1 MIVKKL
7 IPVLCLALLA
17 SGAYAQKD
25 QRKEKRAE
33 KSKKIDAIVKQ
44 EEEGV
49 LSYHK
54 QTAFGLQLRT
64 NGYGLFF
71 EIGRRQTPRWTN
83 LYAAE
88 LTEIKD
94 PKEEKGS
101 NTNGAFNNSYIY
113 GKINNFY
120 QFKLGY
126 GREYILG
133 QKGNKNGIAV
143 IAFGQGGLSLG
154 LLRPYYID
162 VQEGAEKRAIKYDS
176 ADSLKFLGFAPGTI
190 LGSSGIGKGW
200 DELQLRPGAYVKM
213 GLRFDFNRYN
223 ERMQAVQIGFSLEG
237 YGKGIEQLAYNDPK
251 KLFFQ
256 LHLAYVFGG
265 RK

>member
-1 MIVKKL
+1 MKKL
-7 IPVLCLALLA
+7 IPVLCLVLLA
-17 SGAYAQKD
+17 FEGNAQQS
-25 QRKEKRAE
+25 QRKEKRTE
-33 KSKKIDAIVKQ
+33 KNKKIDALIKQ

-49 LSYHK
+49 LIYRK
-54 QTAFGLQLRT
+54 QTAFGLQLRS
-64 NGYGLFF
+64 NGYGLFL
-71 EIGRRQTPRWTN
+71 EIGRRKTPRWTN
-83 LYAAE
+83 VYAME
-88 LTEIKD
+88 LTEVKH

-101 NTNGAFNNSYIY
+101 NNNGTFNNSYIY

-120 QFKLGY
+120 QVKLGF

-133 QKGNKNGIAV
+133 QKGNKNGVAV

-162 VQEGAEKRAIKYDS
+162 IQEGPDKRAVKYES
-176 ADSLKFLGFAPGTI
+176 ADSLKFLGISSSPI

-200 DELQLRPGAYVKM
+200 NELQVRPGAYLKF

-237 YGKGIEQLAYNDPK
+237 YGQGIEQLVYNDPK
-251 KLFFQ
+251 KLFLQ
-256 LHLAYVFGG
+256 LHVAYVFGG
-265 RK
+265 RKG

>member
-1 MIVKKL
+1 MKKL
-7 IPVLCLALLA
+7 IPVLCLILLSA
-17 SGAYAQKD
+17 GAFAQKE
-25 QRKEKRAE
+25 QRKEKRTE
-33 KSKKIDAIVKQ
+33 KTKKIDALIRQ

-49 LSYHK
+49 LVYRK
-54 QTAFGLQLRT
+54 QTAFGLQLRS
-64 NGYGLFF
+64 NGYGVFL
-71 EIGRRQTPRWTN
+71 EIGRRKTPRWTN
-83 LYAAE
+83 VYAAE
-88 LTEIKD
+88 LTEIKHG
-94 PKEEKGS
+94 KEEKGS
-101 NTNGAFNNSYIY
+101 NTNGTFNSSYIY

-120 QFKLGY
+120 QFKLGF

-133 QKGNKNGIAV
+133 QKGNKNGVAV

-162 VQEGAEKRAIKYDS
+162 VQEGADKRAIKYES
-176 ADSLKFLGFAPGTI
+176 ADSLKFLGLGPATI

-200 DELQLRPGAYVKM
+200 NELQVRPGAYVKM

-237 YGKGIEQLAYNDPK
+237 YGKGIEQLVYNDPK

-265 RK
+265 RKG

>member
-1 MIVKKL
+1 MKKL
-7 IPVLCLALLA
+7 IPLLCLTLLA
-17 SGAYAQKD
+17 VNGFAQKQ
-25 QRKEKRAE
+25 QRKDKRTE
-33 KSKKIDAIVKQ
+33 KSKKIDAMIKQ

-49 LSYHK
+49 LVYRK
-54 QTAFGLQLRT
+54 QSAFGLQLRS

-71 EIGRRQTPRWTN
+71 ELGRRKTPRWTN
-83 LYAAE
+83 VYAAE
-88 LTEIKD
+88 LTEIKH

-101 NTNGAFNNSYIY
+101 NNTGAFNSSYIY

-120 QFKLGY
+120 QFKLGF

-133 QKGNKNGIAV
+133 QKGNKNGVAV

-162 VQEGAEKRAIKYDS
+162 IQEGAEKRSIKYES
-176 ADSLKFLGFAPGTI
+176 ADSLKFLGFTSSPI

-200 DELQLRPGAYVKM
+200 NEMQVRPGAYIKM

-237 YGKGIEQLAYNDPK
+237 YGQGIEQLVYNDPK